1 MGGSTPICCKRVN
14 SKLLLT
20 LEGGLPGIEF
30 SSLEVEVRFH
40 GYGGEVNIPVPP
52 AAVLEGGPGGPASV
66 WVSLACDR
74 FLREKLV
81 FRADA
86 DTAARMDR
94 VVEVVR
100 SVHQEECGAGWR
112 PVAVDP
118 GPWGTCFGAP
128 GERGSLVGT
137 FRCLRG

>member
-1 MGGSTPICCKRVN
+1 MGQLRSAATGSIPSCV
-14 SKLLLT
+14 LT

-40 GYGGEVNIPVPP
+40 GYGGECEHTGPCRRRP
-52 AAVLEGGPGGPASV
+52 LEGGPGGPASV

-86 DTAARMDR
+86 DTAAEDGPGRR
-94 VVEVVR
+94 G
-100 SVHQEECGAGWR
+100 GA
-112 PVAVDP
+112 
-118 GPWGTCFGAP
+118 
-128 GERGSLVGT
+128 
-137 FRCLRG
+137 